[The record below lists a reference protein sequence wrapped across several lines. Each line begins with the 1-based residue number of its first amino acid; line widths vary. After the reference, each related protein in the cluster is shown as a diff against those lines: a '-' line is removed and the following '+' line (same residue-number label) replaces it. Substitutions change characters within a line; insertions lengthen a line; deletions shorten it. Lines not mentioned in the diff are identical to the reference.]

1 MIEDDV
7 RTSISTKVIVR
18 WQIPFLVVLI
28 CYNGDRP
35 PQSSKRKPLKFL
47 IEIGR
52 KWQLS
57 SYITHDH

>member
-18 WQIPFLVVLI
+18 KQIPFLVVLI
-28 CYNGDRP
+28 YYNGNRL

-47 IEIGR
+47 V
-52 KWQLS
+52 
-57 SYITHDH
+57 DN